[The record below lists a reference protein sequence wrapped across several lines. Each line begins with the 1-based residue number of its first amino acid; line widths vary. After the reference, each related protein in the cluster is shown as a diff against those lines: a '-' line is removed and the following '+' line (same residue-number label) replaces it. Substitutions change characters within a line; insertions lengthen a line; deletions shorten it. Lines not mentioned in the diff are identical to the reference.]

1 MSYDILSTSGI
12 NSLVNSYITNESNKR
27 ILPLNNRVSKYNSI
41 SSAYSTILSKLDSF
55 KSLLSTLKSTGTASV
70 FQTKKATSSS
80 TNFLSVAATS
90 AAALSSYNIRVNQ
103 LAKSDLAMSQDLISS
118 DASTVITSEG
128 VHTFTIKTG
137 DGSGGQFVSN
147 VEAVFEAADFTGGV
161 ISNQDVMEKIR
172 DAINTDKAVITSNE
186 LEGSTLSSGSF
197 TLNLNGTETTI
208 NYDAGTYS
216 DVIDNVISQIN
227 ELTGVSAQKITN
239 GLASGIEITVTDS
252 SKYITIGGDTGS
264 LISELGLAV
273 DNEMGASGLVTAS
286 SFSPTTTLSQ
296 FSITAKKTG
305 FNFKIEEISD
315 DLGYSALSA
324 IGINLGTS
332 RTTFVQNE
340 GSTDTAGFVYALA
353 DLNSKISFNGLS
365 IERDSNI
372 ISDLV
377 SGVTLNL
384 TGKMADTDIDVN
396 INIEND
402 VDSVKAKVE
411 EFITS
416 FNDIYAYLKTNSTS
430 TADLRGILLGDS
442 SASSLLSIF
451 SSTAYSPVTGLSTND
466 INTLSK
472 LGITFNSTTGLSITS
487 SSQLEDAINDTPEDV
502 EALFNSTNGI
512 AASLYDKISPYTG
525 ADGYLTSSQSLLDS
539 SINYLNDSMESVQNS
554 INKNAEILRSQYQQL
569 QSQLASL
576 LSSSGLFSGF

>member
-12 NSLVNSYITNESNKR
+12 NSLINSYITNEANKR
-27 ILPLNNRVSKYNSI
+27 ILPLNTRVTKYNSI

-55 KSLLSTLKSTGTASV
+55 KSLLSNLKGTGTSSV
-70 FQTKKATSSS
+70 FQTKKASSS
-80 TNFLSVAATS
+80 NASFLSVAATS

-103 LAKSDLAMSQDLISS
+103 LAKSDLAMSQDLVST
-118 DASTVITSEG
+118 DASTVITAEG

-147 VEAVFEAADFTGGV
+147 IEVGFEAADFTGGV

-172 DAINTDKAVITSNE
+172 DAVNTDKAVITSNE

-197 TLNLNGTETTI
+197 VLDLNGTETTI
-208 NYDAGTYS
+208 NYSAGTYS
-216 DVIDNVISQIN
+216 DVIDSVVTQIN
-227 ELTGVSAQKITN
+227 ELTGVSAQKVTN

-252 SKYITIGGDTGS
+252 SKYITIGSDTGS
-264 LISELGLAV
+264 LLSELGISAN
-273 DNEMGASGLVTAS
+273 NEMGASGLVTAS

-305 FNFKIEEISD
+305 YNFKLEEISD
-315 DLGYSALSA
+315 DLGSSALSA

-340 GSTDTAGFVYALA
+340 GSTDTAGFVYALT
-353 DLNSKISFNGLS
+353 DLNSKINFNGLS

-377 SGVTLNL
+377 SGVTLSL
-384 TGKMADTDIDVN
+384 TGKMAATDIDVN
-396 INIEND
+396 VNIEND
-402 VDSVKAKVE
+402 VDSVKAKIE

-416 FNDIYAYLKTNSTS
+416 FNDIYTYIKTNSTS
-430 TADLRGILLGDS
+430 TAELRGVLLGDS

-487 SSQLEDAINDTPEDV
+487 SSQLEDAINNTPENV

-512 AASLYDKISPYTG
+512 AASLYDKITPYTG
-525 ADGYLTSSQSLLDS
+525 ADGYLTSSKTLLDGN
-539 SINYLNDSMESVQNS
+539 ITYLNDSIESVQTS
-554 INKNAEILRSQYQQL
+554 INKNAEILRGQYQQL

-576 LSSSGLFSGF
+576 LSSAGIFSGF